1 LKPPPLP
8 PKLRPKKFLLDP
20 DIYEEQAEVPQAAAP
35 QGEVLVSEPRLSQA
49 AMDQINKI
57 RTTKKVGD
65 KNFTPSMQYAAIKNV
80 IRGDLDPSLVPK
92 LKGVNNE
99 LKITNLLRRLG
110 YKGKGMIGKGS
121 QHNSRQNIAFGKFFI
136 DKKKLDDNMLS
147 FTHQKNNHP
156 VTNFPMSKISD
167 NLKGVILEI
176 LSGLAVN
183 LNVLNDKESKFL
195 SYIISKS
202 KLKFNNKLSNNNRE
216 LVKRLEILV
225 GARKSGN
232 NSIIVKN
239 ELSDILNK
247 LHQAGH
253 MSAQQLK
260 TATKEHILKK

>member
-1 LKPPPLP
+1 MNSTGFLGRKRLSAKVKEYHG
-8 PKLRPKKFLLDP
+8 KLLGFKKKTQLY
-20 DIYEEQAEVPQAAAP
+20 DIYRE
-35 QGEVLVSEPRLSQA
+35 
-49 AMDQINKI
+49 
-57 RTTKKVGD
+57 
-65 KNFTPSMQYAAIKNV
+65 
-80 IRGDLDPSLVPK
+80 
-92 LKGVNNE
+92 
-99 LKITNLLRRLG
+99 LG
-110 YKGKGMIGKGS
+110 YKGQGLFGKGT
-121 QHNSRQNIAFGKFFI
+121 QHNTRQNIAFGKFFI

-156 VTNFPMSKISD
+156 VTNLPMSKISD
-167 NLKGVILEI
+167 KLKGVILEI

-183 LNVLNDKESKFL
+183 LNVMNDKGSKFL

-225 GARKSGN
+225 GARRSGN

-260 TATKEHILKK
+260 AATKEHILKK